1 MLNKLLPP
9 EPFGIGW
16 EEISKSEIDKY
27 RSESLSEDQA
37 VSFFDGA
44 RPSWS
49 DVCSSS
55 VPKRNVVKVIV
66 NYLKQSCSTQQKGLF
81 LLIGAGGEG
90 KSTAIMQVVDE
101 LIHQHI
107 YKKIIWHHSPNTPL
121 INDSYFIDTLVEN
134 NDLWLVAS
142 DEAEQIAKDVF
153 QIDRE
158 LSQKARSNIH
168 FLLSSRDTDWKSVG
182 ANKQSW
188 TGLRTERLRGIDE
201 TDAEKIVTA
210 WARYGEKGLGNL
222 STVSINEAKNKL
234 IECARKE
241 ARSDNSE
248 GTFLGA
254 MLLTRKGK
262 DLYRHVKE
270 LMEKIESRKIEGS
283 QKTLLEAFMYVVAPH
298 AKNKLLLTKPVLAR
312 CLEIEPIDTLYD
324 RVITPLNE
332 EVGMLVD
339 GSEKIL
345 TRHRVI
351 AEKAAEIWENPEA
364 EGYGKSILPFYKN
377 LVCQAE
383 KTIKSFEMK
392 DADTRNGWN
401 SFPKFIFEKHD
412 EALAIELAKA
422 LVNLGLKDA
431 VLVVN
436 LANLYRNSQRNKTE
450 NIQKAAHLFYERY
463 SIIKEDR
470 AYYHE
475 WGTTERERK
484 KYRLAVW
491 LSGISLADGIY
502 EKKIDDE
509 RLMSSFSGLSTS
521 LSYLYEV
528 TSDKTFIDAC
538 SAAVYLGLL
547 SNPDE
552 RAVENLGKSEEKC
565 VIANA
570 RTYKNKKE
578 ALYFLTKG
586 IVLAWEKREDDNF
599 SELTEIYNPS
609 EKEIPPA
616 NILLFNTYLAKKINI
631 NETSAPL
638 AGAKIIPL
646 RRKKI
651 E

>member
-16 EEISKSEIDKY
+16 EEITKSELDKY
-27 RSESLSEDQA
+27 RSENLSLEQA

-49 DVCSSS
+49 DICSSS
-55 VPKRNVVKVIV
+55 IPKRNIVKVIV
-66 NYLKQSCSTQQKGLF
+66 NYLRQSCNTKQKGLF

-90 KSTAIMQVVDE
+90 KSTAIMQAVDE
-101 LIHQHI
+101 LIHENI
-107 YKKIIWHHSPNTPL
+107 YQKIIWHNSPNTAL
-121 INDSYFIDTLVEN
+121 INDSYFIDTLGEN
-134 NDLWLVAS
+134 EDLWLVVS

-158 LSQKARSNIH
+158 LSQKAKSNIH
-168 FLLSSRDTDWKSVG
+168 FLLCGRDTDWKSVG

-188 TGLRTERLRGIDE
+188 TGLRAERLRGIDE
-201 TDAEKIVTA
+201 TDAEKIVKA

-222 STVSINEAKNKL
+222 SNVGINEAKNRL
-234 IECARKE
+234 IESARKE

-270 LMEKIESRKIEGS
+270 LMEKIENRKIEGS

-312 CLEIEPIDTLYD
+312 CLEIQPIDTVYD

-332 EVGMLVD
+332 EVGMLFD

-351 AEKAAEIWENPEA
+351 AEKAQEIWENPEA
-364 EGYGKSILPFYKN
+364 EGYGKSLLPYYKN
-377 LVCQAE
+377 LVCQVE
-383 KTIKSFEMK
+383 KAFLNNEINDRE
-392 DADTRNGWN
+392 TRNGWN
-401 SFPKFIFEKHD
+401 AFPKFIFEKHD

-422 LVNLGLKDA
+422 LVDLGLKDA
-431 VLVVN
+431 VIVVN
-436 LANLYRNSQRNKTE
+436 LANLYRNSQRNKLE
-450 NIQKAAHLFYERY
+450 NIQKAAYLFYEKY
-463 SIIKEDR
+463 STIKEDR

-491 LSGISLADGIY
+491 LSGVSLADGIY
-502 EKKIDDE
+502 EKKIDDK

-521 LSYLYEV
+521 LAYLYEV
-528 TSDKTFIDAC
+528 TNDMTFIDAC

-552 RAVENLGKSEEKC
+552 RAVENLGKSAEKC

-570 RTYKNKKE
+570 ITYKNKKA
-578 ALYFLTKG
+578 ALDFLIKG

-599 SELTEIYNPS
+599 SELTEIYNPKV
-609 EKEIPPA
+609 KEIPPA
-616 NILLFNTYLAKKINI
+616 NKLLFNKYLSNKLNI

-651 E
+651 D